1 MGRLSLLCLCRYGD
15 SRIDDLQVIRN
26 ACGGFS
32 LEELERAFKC
42 KIETKYSRKGIFCP
56 WFDKLIV
63 NLISYRVGK
72 SHCSAVS
79 KVL

>member
-1 MGRLSLLCLCRYGD
+1 MVTAGLMTYRLKGMH
-15 SRIDDLQVIRN
+15 VV
-26 ACGGFS
+26 GF
-32 LEELERAFKC
+32 LERAFKC

-72 SHCSAVS
+72 SHGSAVS